1 MPNSTESKKINIQ
14 LVRSSIG
21 YNKDQQRVLQSL
33 GFRKLNSIV
42 THNDTPTIRGMVNQ
56 VRHIV
61 SIEGEKSAAGIEYRG
76 RPAARL

>member
-1 MPNSTESKKINIQ
+1 MPNSESKKINIQ

-21 YNKDQQRVLQSL
+21 YNKSQQLVLKSL

-42 THNDTPTIRGMVNQ
+42 THNDTPTIRGMVNM

-61 SIEGEKSAAGIEYRG
+61 SVEGEKSAAGIEYRG
-76 RPAARL
+76 RPAAHL